1 MIFAILA
8 VLPIVWVLF
17 LAPTTGKWATS
28 FGSAVHDPKDFLITV
43 LNGVTAA
50 ALYFVVASGF
60 TLIFGLMRV
69 VNMAHGAFFLLG
81 GYIALKV
88 QRHLVGE
95 GGVFGL
101 TSAQVTLQNWVLPA
115 IAGTL
120 IVAGMGLVMQQL
132 FLRWNQGQELRQAL
146 ITIAISIILAD
157 QMLAHFGGVA
167 QDIAW
172 PGTFDKFVNLRV
184 AGDPVHDDA
193 ARDPRDRGRDRRS
206 LLWLWLKRTRT
217 GMVIRAGVDDR
228 AMVSA
233 LGINIQLT
241 FAIAFFVGSGLAGL
255 GGVIGGSFAGLAPGV
270 DANWL
275 LYSLVVVIIG
285 GMGSLG
291 GAAIGSLLLGLTT
304 NFSAAYLPADY
315 TYYSIIFTFVLVAV
329 VLARAAARALREAGV
344 SATVT
349 PDRVV
354 GVAALVVAVIAPLL
368 FSTYWVSAL
377 LTQMLFLGIVAASL
391 IFLSAYGGMVSLAQV
406 AIFGIAGFVLGNATT
421 NGDAKG
427 LNLGWNPWLGVLAA
441 IGIAVG
447 VGLLFGA
454 LASRSVG
461 IYFLMI
467 TLTYSVIANLFF
479 GQVTDSL
486 RASAG
491 SAASRRRTS
500 SAPRRAPEPA
510 LLHRARRRARRL
522 RAAPLHRADAVRPD
536 APGRARRPGADG
548 VARLQRRA
556 PPHDRVRLRG
566 VRRGDRRRALRLVER
581 PHRPG
586 LDRPRRDDRRARDRG
601 DRRPLPD
608 RGRLGRRALLRDHQQ
623 LLAAHRLH
631 RPALP
636 HADRGDLPRHR
647 AGLARRPDRPLGAL
661 LVRLLRASPRARRS
675 RLRSTSGQ
683 AEPSV

>member
-1 MIFAILA
+1 MDSSLRQSRIATRRRAHLSPSRFRILRIVGWVIFAILA
-8 VLPIVWVLF
+8 ALPVLWVLF

-28 FGSAVHDPKDFLITV
+28 FGSAVHDPRDFWITV

-115 IAGTL
+115 LAGTL
-120 IVAGMGLVMQQL
+120 IVAGMGLLMQQL

-172 PGTFDKFVNLRV
+172 PITFDKFVNLRV
-184 AGDPVHDDA
+184 QGIQYTMTRFVILGIALGI
-193 ARDPRDRGRDRRS
+193 GL

-228 AMVSA
+228 SMVSA

-291 GAAIGSLLLGLTT
+291 GAAVGALLLGLTS

-329 VLARAAARALREAGV
+329 VLAV
-344 SATVT
+344 
-349 PDRVV
+349 
-354 GVAALVVAVIAPLL
+354 
-368 FSTYWVSAL
+368 
-377 LTQMLFLGIVAASL
+377 
-391 IFLSAYGGMVSLAQV
+391 
-406 AIFGIAGFVLGNATT
+406 
-421 NGDAKG
+421 
-427 LNLGWNPWLGVLAA
+427 
-441 IGIAVG
+441 
-447 VGLLFGA
+447 
-454 LASRSVG
+454 
-461 IYFLMI
+461 
-467 TLTYSVIANLFF
+467 
-479 GQVTDSL
+479 
-486 RASAG
+486 
-491 SAASRRRTS
+491 
-500 SAPRRAPEPA
+500 
-510 LLHRARRRARRL
+510 
-522 RAAPLHRADAVRPD
+522 
-536 APGRARRPGADG
+536 
-548 VARLQRRA
+548 
-556 PPHDRVRLRG
+556 
-566 VRRGDRRRALRLVER
+566 
-581 PHRPG
+581 
-586 LDRPRRDDRRARDRG
+586 
-601 DRRPLPD
+601 
-608 RGRLGRRALLRDHQQ
+608 
-623 LLAAHRLH
+623 
-631 RPALP
+631 
-636 HADRGDLPRHR
+636 
-647 AGLARRPDRPLGAL
+647 RPLGLFGRPA
-661 LVRLLRASPRARRS
+661 
-675 RLRSTSGQ
+675 
-683 AEPSV
+683 